1 MKTYIILLRG
11 VNVSGKNLIK
21 MADLK
26 QILIKEGF
34 TGAATYIQSGNIIL
48 KSTLTAIQ
56 IEKIVS
62 ELIQLHFNYEIA
74 VFCLNVSYLVNA
86 LRLNPFTNDAAPN
99 KVFITFLKQ
108 VPLPE
113 LTEKLQ
119 LVDFKGETFK
129 ITDKILYFYVPDG
142 MGASKM
148 SNNFFERKLKVIA
161 TGRNLNTIKKLID
174 LTTA

>member
-74 VFCLNVSYLVNA
+74 VFCLNVSYLINA

-108 VPLPE
+108 APLPE
-113 LTEKLQ
+113 LIEKLQ

-129 ITDKILYFYVPDG
+129 ITDKILYLCSDG

-148 SNNFFERKLKVIA
+148 SNNF
-161 TGRNLNTIKKLID
+161 
-174 LTTA
+174 